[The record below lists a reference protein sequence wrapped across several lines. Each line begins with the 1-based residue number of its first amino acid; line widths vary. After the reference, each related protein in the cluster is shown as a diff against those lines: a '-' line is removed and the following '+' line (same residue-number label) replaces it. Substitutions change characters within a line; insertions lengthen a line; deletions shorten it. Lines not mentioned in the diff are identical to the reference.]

1 MVSLYLGDT
10 YKLWGGGRGGVSIS
24 GTVLCGA
31 VFGRAPPHPPVSLAN
46 FTAVSSTD
54 FATVTS
60 VSLQRKPYQC
70 IHTWVHMQLQL

>member
-1 MVSLYLGDT
+1 MVSHYLENT
-10 YKLWGGGRGGVSIS
+10 YRLCGGGRGGVSIS

-31 VFGRAPPHPPVSLAN
+31 VFGRAPPHPPVSLAD

-60 VSLQRKPYQC
+60 VSLQRKSYQ
-70 IHTWVHMQLQL
+70 